1 METLSALLAAIPQPD
16 VAGMARAQQ
25 HIDGLLK
32 PPGSLGRLETLA
44 VQLAGLPGLQGQLA
58 LAEKAIVVMC
68 ADHGVWHEGVT
79 PSPQVVT
86 AIHAGNMVRGNT
98 GVCVLAAQAGAR
110 VQVVDVG
117 IDADPLPGLI
127 NLKVARGSGNIAR
140 TAAMSRQQAE
150 TVLLASMH
158 LTRQLAADGVKV
170 FGVGELGMANTTPA
184 AAVISVLTGSDP
196 DAVVGCGANL
206 PLAQRGH
213 KVAVVRQAIA
223 LTSRTRKR
231 GWMSGEGGRLRSGG
245 HDRGD
250 PRGGLLWPAGG
261 AGWLPLLCLCPGGVS
276 HGPDGASL
284 SCPFALV
291 GGERGA
297 DRPGRAG
304 SAALSR
310 YGHAPGRGQ
319 RRRAGHAPAGG
330 RQRDVQPDGNAGAEQ
345 HCAAQY
351 RAVVLMVER
360 IVSTM
365 GGRCAAFTA
374 PAARPPGAGG
384 KPAPGRA
391 CRR

>member
-1 METLSALLAAIPQPD
+1 METVSALLAAIPQPD

-150 TVLLASMH
+150 TVLLASMQ
-158 LTRQLAADGVKV
+158 LTRQLAADGVKA

-184 AAVISVLTGSDP
+184 AATISVLTGSDP

-223 LTSRTRKR
+223 HNQPNPRTA
-231 GWMSGEGGRLRSGG
+231 GCPGEGGGLRSGG
-245 HDRGD
+245 HDRVILGR
-250 PRGGLLWPAGG
+250 PPVACRWCWMASSPMPLPWP
-261 AGWLPLLCLCPGGVS
+261 P
-276 HGPDGASL
+276 
-284 SCPFALV
+284 
-291 GGERGA
+291 
-297 DRPGRAG
+297 
-304 SAALSR
+304 AAW
-310 YGHAPGRGQ
+310 P
-319 RRRAGHAPAGG
+319 RRRTLILFLH
-330 RQRDVQPDGNAGAEQ
+330 
-345 HCAAQY
+345 
-351 RAVVLMVER
+351 
-360 IVSTM
+360 T
-365 GGRCAAFTA
+365 
-374 PAARPPGAGG
+374 
-384 KPAPGRA
+384 
-391 CRR
+391 CRRRKERRSPSTRWVCGRISIWTCAWERAAAPRWRCTCWMPPA

>member
-1 METLSALLAAIPQPD
+1 MGTLSALLAAIPQPD

-79 PSPQVVT
+79 PSPQGVT

-150 TVLLASMH
+150 TVLLASMQ
-158 LTRQLAADGVKV
+158 LTRQLAADGVKA

-184 AAVISVLTGSDP
+184 AATISVLTGSDP

-223 LTSRTRKR
+223 HNQPNPADGLDVLAKV
-231 GWMSGEGGRLRSGG
+231 GGYDLVGMTGVILGAASC
-245 HDRGD
+245 
-250 PRGGLLWPAGG
+250 GLAGG
-261 AGWLPLLCLCPGGVS
+261 AGWLPLLCLCPGRLP
-276 HGPDGASL
+276 HGPVGAPL
-284 SCPFALV
+284 SYSFTPV
-291 GGERGA
+291 GGERSA
-297 DRPGRAG
+297 DRPRRAG
-304 SAALSR
+304 SAAVSR

-319 RRRAGHAPAGG
+319 RRRAGDAPVGC

-345 HCAAQY
+345 YC
-351 RAVVLMVER
+351 V
-360 IVSTM
+360 
-365 GGRCAAFTA
+365 
-374 PAARPPGAGG
+374 AR
-384 KPAPGRA
+384 
-391 CRR
+391 

>member
-16 VAGMARAQQ
+16 VAAMARAQQ

-79 PSPQVVT
+79 PSPQGVT

-158 LTRQLAADGVKV
+158 LTRQLAADGVKA

-184 AAVISVLTGSDP
+184 AATISVLTGSDP

-223 LTSRTRKR
+223 HNQPNPADGLDVLAKV
-231 GWMSGEGGRLRSGG
+231 GGY
-245 HDRGD
+245 D
-250 PRGGLLWPAGG
+250 
-261 AGWLPLLCLCPGGVS
+261 
-276 HGPDGASL
+276 
-284 SCPFALV
+284 LV
-291 GGERGA
+291 GMTGVILGA
-297 DRPGRAG
+297 ASCGLPVVLDGFLSYA
-304 SAALSR
+304 SALPPA
-310 YGHAPGRGQ
+310 AWP
-319 RRRAGHAPAGG
+319 RRRTLILFLH
-330 RQRDVQPDGNAGAEQ
+330 
-345 HCAAQY
+345 
-351 RAVVLMVER
+351 
-360 IVSTM
+360 T
-365 GGRCAAFTA
+365 
-374 PAARPPGAGG
+374 
-384 KPAPGRA
+384 
-391 CRR
+391 CRRRKGRRSPSTRWVCGRISIWTCAWERAAAPRWRCTCWMPPA